1 MNDSV
6 SAKWIAV
13 RLALIFLERGTS
25 ITDTSIAV
33 RRIAAR
39 PMKALIEK
47 VKTMNQASVFGEL
60 PSVMTV
66 DEVSSVLGICS
77 KTCCKLIR
85 ENLLHGVKVGRS
97 YRIAK
102 SELFRFLKVLPNDR
116 EEHRSSQYQTDIFRE
131 G

>member
-1 MNDSV
+1 MRFGNPQPVNARLSILRKPAGGREKYGKTNMIT
-6 SAKWIAV
+6 SAGIRRISV
-13 RLALIFLERGTS
+13 RLMLAFRTLEGNMSRLS
-25 ITDTSIAV
+25 
-33 RRIAAR
+33 
-39 PMKALIEK
+39 LE
-47 VKTMNQASVFGEL
+47 EL

-102 SELFRFLKVLPNDR
+102 SE
-116 EEHRSSQYQTDIFRE
+116 I
-131 G
+131 